1 MIHEFPSK
9 AIQSVDFGD
18 VKQYYDGMNDLFLGR
33 QKAVPR
39 ITAARMACIIGK
51 PLAISYVGI
60 YAAASL
66 IAGAV
71 GVEHF
76 LDTFLG
82 FVAAHL
88 QTQLP
93 LLLLLVSVWVV
104 CVLADSLS
112 VGTVWGYASDALALP
127 GSADLHQTL
136 LRIAE
141 RLHGLAGTKR
151 ISSLALAGPITS
163 FLTSR
168 TSPPPPLATGWSPST
183 HPNLDFG

>member
-1 MIHEFPSK
+1 MPH
-9 AIQSVDFGD
+9 
-18 VKQYYDGMNDLFLGR
+18 
-33 QKAVPR
+33 

-60 YAAASL
+60 YVAASL
-66 IAGAV
+66 IAWAV
-71 GVEHF
+71 GVENV
-76 LDTFLG
+76 LDTLLG

-127 GSADLHQTL
+127 GRADLHQTL

-141 RLHGLAGTKR
+141 RLRSLAIPKR
-151 ISSLALAGPITS
+151 IASFVPKSPVNAL
-163 FLTSR
+163 LDSR
-168 TSPPPPLATGWSPST
+168 TTLPLGLATGWSPST
-183 HPNLDFG
+183 HPSITYG

>member
-1 MIHEFPSK
+1 
-9 AIQSVDFGD
+9 
-18 VKQYYDGMNDLFLGR
+18 MNDLFLGR

-60 YAAASL
+60 YVAASL
-66 IAGAV
+66 IAWAV
-71 GVEHF
+71 GVENV
-76 LDTFLG
+76 LDTLLG

-112 VGTVWGYASDALALP
+112 VGTVWGYASDDLALL
-127 GSADLHQTL
+127 GRADLHQTL

-141 RLHGLAGTKR
+141 RLHGLASPRR
-151 ISSLALAGPITS
+151 IGSLAEAPTNLILA
-163 FLTSR
+163 SR
-168 TSPPPPLATGWSPST
+168 PFSPPPLATGWSPSI
-183 HPNLDFG
+183 HPSLTYS